1 MQYFADVQTTP
12 GVVREIVQIPDGV
25 NLADCFHEDFVARLV
40 PCAADTK
47 QGDIYNNGAFST
59 PVPVPPS
66 RESQMAEAFAAGCVV
81 ASTTKPSLASTYA
94 VLGDLWQR
102 MRDEA
107 QYVAT
112 FQAFSGG
119 VTILE
124 WTTLSGVVDFNS
136 ITDFLSVVRVLGD
149 WITGWI
155 RYTNEQTSN
164 PPSSPAELA

>member
-12 GVVREIVQIPDGV
+12 GVVREIVQIPDGI
-25 NLADCFHEDFVARLV
+25 NLSDCFHGDFVSRLV

-47 QGDIYNNGAFST
+47 QGDIYSNGVFSA
-59 PVPVPPS
+59 PALVPPS

-81 ASTTKPSLASTYA
+81 TSITKPTLASRYA
-94 VLGDLWQR
+94 VLGDPWQR

-119 VTILE
+119 VIILE

-136 ITDFLSVVRVLGD
+136 TADF
-149 WITGWI
+149 
-155 RYTNEQTSN
+155 
-164 PPSSPAELA
+164 